1 MTVTALGFTR
11 VADMLGIEQVQPLWF
26 LVVSCGI

>member
-11 VADMLGIEQVQPLWF
+11 VADMLGIEQVQPLF
-26 LVVSCGI
+26 TRVISAR